1 MYIINKKGS
10 ITHFFSG
17 IFIIASIVLSFLI
30 SERFLI
36 LTGFLGLS
44 RVISSMTGF
53 SLLER
58 LLSTIR
64 IEKKEIK

>member
-17 IFIIASIVLSFLI
+17 TFIIASIVLSFLI

>member
-1 MYIINKKGS
+1 MYIINGKGS

-17 IFIIASIVLSFLI
+17 TFIMASIVLSLLV

-44 RVISSMTGF
+44 MVISSITGF

-58 LLSTIR
+58 LLSALGI
-64 IEKKEIK
+64 KKKQTK